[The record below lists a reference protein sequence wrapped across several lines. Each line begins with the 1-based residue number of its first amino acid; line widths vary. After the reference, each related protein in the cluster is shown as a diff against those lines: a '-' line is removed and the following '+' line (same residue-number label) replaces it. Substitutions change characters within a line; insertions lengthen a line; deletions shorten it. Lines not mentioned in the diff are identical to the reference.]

1 MDYDG
6 LISHELGHQWFGDLV
21 TTKDWGNIWLNEG
34 FATFLEFMWTE
45 SHYGKD
51 EGDYERWDSMRE
63 WFPQHSL
70 YAKPIVRHDFDD
82 SSEFDGNAYGKGALV
97 LYMLRHQLGDQ
108 AFYAGLKH
116 YLEVNRGKNVVTA
129 DLTKAIEQATHT
141 NVDQF
146 FDQWVYGAGA
156 PQFDISYQYDA
167 DKKQVALHVKQT
179 QKIEGRVGL
188 FTVPMDVEVTNTTGP
203 KLYPI
208 TVSKAEETFT
218 FPSSTPPQMVIFD
231 KGSQVLKSTE
241 FKKENQEWVYQLKNA
256 SELADRADAAMALG
270 KLKGNDEA
278 AAALG
283 SAMRNDKGR
292 GLRIVAARS
301 LGEMGSPAAAKELL
315 GSLASVTEPSLRS
328 AIVQALASFKDH
340 MEVAAKLESIAK
352 KDGSFRTQAAALQ
365 AIAKM
370 KPAGAY
376 DTLVAGVASNS
387 PDGYLR
393 EAALRGLGSLGD
405 DKAVPLLREWALP
418 GKDFEARE
426 AAIGS
431 LAKLKK
437 DDKEIT
443 QQIAGY
449 LNEPHFS
456 IRIAAIFALGTR
468 GDASAVPALEA
479 LLHSNDLSIE
489 MAPMIKGQIEHL
501 KNASSQTG
509 AHAGA
514 SEASD
519 KNADDPRLARLEQ
532 LVQEMN
538 DRLKAIEGRLPPAAK

>member
-1 MDYDG
+1 
-6 LISHELGHQWFGDLV
+6 
-21 TTKDWGNIWLNEG
+21 
-34 FATFLEFMWTE
+34 
-45 SHYGKD
+45 
-51 EGDYERWDSMRE
+51 
-63 WFPQHSL
+63 
-70 YAKPIVRHDFDD
+70 
-82 SSEFDGNAYGKGALV
+82 
-97 LYMLRHQLGDQ
+97 
-108 AFYAGLKH
+108 
-116 YLEVNRGKNVVTA
+116 
-129 DLTKAIEQATHT
+129 
-141 NVDQF
+141 
-146 FDQWVYGAGA
+146 
-156 PQFDISYQYDA
+156 
-167 DKKQVALHVKQT
+167 
-179 QKIEGRVGL
+179 
-188 FTVPMDVEVTNTTGP
+188 
-203 KLYPI
+203 
-208 TVSKAEETFT
+208 
-218 FPSSTPPQMVIFD
+218 MVIFD

-241 FKKENQEWVYQLKNA
+241 LKKENQEWVYQLKNA
-256 SELADRADAAMALG
+256 SELAYRADAAVALG

-301 LGEMGSPAAAKELL
+301 LGEMESPAAAKELL

-328 AIVQALASFKDH
+328 AIVQALGSFKDH
-340 MEVAAKLESIAK
+340 MEVAAELESIAK

-501 KNASSQTG
+501 KNASSQGG

-519 KNADDPRLARLEQ
+519 KRADDQRLARLEQ

-538 DRLKAIEGRLPPAAK
+538 DRLKAIEGRLPPATK